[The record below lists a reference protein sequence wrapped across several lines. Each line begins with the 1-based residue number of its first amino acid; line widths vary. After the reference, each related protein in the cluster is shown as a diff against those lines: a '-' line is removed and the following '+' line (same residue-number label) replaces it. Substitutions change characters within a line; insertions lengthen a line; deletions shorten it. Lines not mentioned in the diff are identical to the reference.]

1 MSRAETIL
9 WVVLPYIALT
19 SFVVGHVWRHRRD
32 GYRWTA
38 RSTQLLERRLLLVG
52 SVAFHVGILGVIG
65 GHILGILIPNTW
77 TRAVGVSDHLYHWV
91 AIVAGGAA
99 GILLCVGALVLVYRR
114 LKIDRIRATTLSS
127 DWVMYPLLL
136 ATITLG
142 MFCTFLGGLVDEY
155 DYRETVSPWFRSV
168 FTLDPKGSLMLEV
181 PFVYQ
186 AHVTIAWLLFAVW
199 PFTRL
204 VHVWSVPL
212 GYVVRSPIVY
222 RAKRG
227 AARTALR

>member
-1 MSRAETIL
+1 MSTFL
-9 WVVLPYIALT
+9 WVVLPYVALT
-19 SFVVGHVWRHRRD
+19 TFVVGHIWRHRRD

-52 SVAFHVGILGVIG
+52 SFAFHLGILGVIA
-65 GHILGILIPNTW
+65 GHVLGIVVPKSW
-77 TRAVGVSDHLYHWV
+77 TETVGVSDRFYHWL
-91 AIVAGGAA
+91 AIGAGGAA
-99 GILLCVGALVLVYRR
+99 GILLCIGALVLVYRR
-114 LKIDRIRATTLSS
+114 LKIDRIRATTLRS

-136 ATITLG
+136 VTITLG

-155 DYRETVSPWFRSV
+155 DYRETVSPWFRSI
-168 FTLDPKGSLMLEV
+168 FTLDPKASLMDDA

-186 AHVTIAWLLFAVW
+186 AHVTIAWLLYAVW

-204 VHVWSVPL
+204 VHVWSVPV
-212 GYVVRSPIVY
+212 GYLVGSPIVY

-227 AARTALR
+227 ATRTALS